1 MSNQPPIRFAA
12 IGLNH
17 GHIYGQTGLLLNAG
31 AELVSFYSEEEDLAQ
46 EYSSRFDQAT
56 RVATKA
62 EIFEDESIDLIISA
76 AIPAQR
82 AGIGILAMQHGKDYM
97 SDKPAFTTLDQLAEV
112 RRVQAETG
120 RIYSINYSERL
131 EMRVSSKIDELLQA
145 GAIGKVVQ
153 TLGLGPHRTRLPT
166 RAWWFFEEAQYGG
179 IICDIAAHQ
188 FDQYLHYTGATEAEI
203 VHAQVANY
211 NHPQYPGL
219 QDFGDVVVRSEGCT
233 GYIRVD
239 WFTPDGLSTWGDG
252 RLMIMGTDGYIEAR
266 KYVDIAGRPGDNHL
280 FLVNQKKT
288 EYIDCTNE
296 PLRYGPRLLD
306 DIRNRTETAM
316 SQAHCFKASE
326 LALKAQAMATRVGHL
341 SA

>member
-17 GHIYGQTGLLLNAG
+17 NHIYGQTGLLLNAG
-31 AELVSFYSEEEDLAQ
+31 AELVAFYSAEDDLAQ

-56 RVATKA
+56 RVATEA
-62 EIFEDESIDLIISA
+62 EILEDETIDLIVSA

-82 AGIGILAMQHGKDYM
+82 AGIGIRAMQHGKDYM
-97 SDKPAFTTLDQLAEV
+97 SDKPAFTTLEQLAEA

-120 RIYSINYSERL
+120 RIYSVNYSERL
-131 EMRVSSKIDELLQA
+131 ETRVSGKIDELLHA
-145 GAIGKVVQ
+145 GAIGKVIQ
-153 TLGLGPHRTRLPT
+153 TLGLGPHRTRLET
-166 RAWWFFEEAQYGG
+166 RPWWFFEEEQYGG

-188 FDQYLHYTGATEAEI
+188 FDQYLHYTGATDAEI

-211 NHPQYPGL
+211 NHPQHPGL
-219 QDFGDVVVRSEGCT
+219 QDFGDVVIRSTGCT

-252 RLMIMGTDGYIEAR
+252 RLVIMGTDGYIEAR
-266 KYVDIAGRPGDNHL
+266 KYADIAGRPGGNHL
-280 FLVNQKKT
+280 FLVNQEKT
-288 EYIDCTNE
+288 EYIDCSDE
-296 PLRYGPRLLD
+296 PLPYGPRLID

-316 SQAHCFKASE
+316 GQAHCFKASE

-341 SA
+341 QG